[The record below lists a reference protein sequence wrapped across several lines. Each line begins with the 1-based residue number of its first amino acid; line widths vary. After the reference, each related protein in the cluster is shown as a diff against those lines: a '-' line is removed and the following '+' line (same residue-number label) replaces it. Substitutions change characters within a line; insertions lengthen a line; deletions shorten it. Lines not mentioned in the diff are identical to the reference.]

1 MQRGLDRVF
10 RAAEGVAGGSDLNV
24 IAGQEVHGEAAD
36 FLAGVVGD
44 GDYFAVLAF
53 LSSYFSGPSFVFS
66 FVGKTGKTI
75 GVGHTGFPINTHRH
89 SRQPA
94 QRGDVTATT
103 TAPLISTNDVDS
115 RLTIDTKA
123 VDRPVRVVDRFKGAG
138 LSALHNYGSNQTAEG
153 SNQHTA
159 RNGVGYGFDS

>member
-1 MQRGLDRVF
+1 M
-10 RAAEGVAGGSDLNV
+10 
-24 IAGQEVHGEAAD
+24 
-36 FLAGVVGD
+36 AGVVGD

-53 LSSYFSGPSFVFS
+53 LRFHSAKPGVVFGSISKTWKSFR
-66 FVGKTGKTI
+66 TCY
-75 GVGHTGFPINTHRH
+75 TGFPINTHRH

-123 VDRPVRVVDRFKGAG
+123 VDRPVRVVNRFKGAG
-138 LSALHNYGSNQTAEG
+138 LSALHKYGSNHTAES
-153 SNQHTA
+153 SNQHTT
-159 RNGVGYGFDS
+159 RNGAGYGFDS